1 MINKF
6 LKSKTDANREAYNK
20 QRNDCASLFRREKK
34 SFFNNL
40 YTKNTVYNKRFWLTV
55 KPFFSDKN
63 RVKKRTALVEDKNKA
78 VSDKKLVAE
87 TFNKFFANIVPL
99 LGL

>member
-1 MINKF
+1 MCISF
-6 LKSKTDANREAYNK
+6 S
-20 QRNDCASLFRREKK
+20 QRKEIIFH
-34 SFFNNL
+34 NL

-87 TFNKFFANIVPL
+87 TFNKFFCKYCPIARIAM
-99 LGL
+99 